1 MTAELPT
8 ERSSVQ
14 MEPGDDLLTPQELA
28 AWLKVKPS
36 WVFEQTRQ
44 RAKTR
49 NKNPLPCLRL
59 GKYVRFSRSQV
70 ADWLSRNGQE

>member
-1 MTAELPT
+1 VKAELAPM
-8 ERSSVQ
+8 RSSAQ
-14 MEPGDDLLTPQELA
+14 IEPGDLLTPEELA

-59 GKYVRFSRSQV
+59 GKYVRFSRRQV
-70 ADWLSRNGQE
+70 AEWLGRNSG